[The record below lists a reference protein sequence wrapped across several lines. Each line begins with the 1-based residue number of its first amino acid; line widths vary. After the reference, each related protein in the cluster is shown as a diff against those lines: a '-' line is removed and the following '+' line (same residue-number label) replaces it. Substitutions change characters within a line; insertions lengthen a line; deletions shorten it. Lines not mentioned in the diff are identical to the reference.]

1 MNREIK
7 FRAWHEKNKEM
18 VYEKPRLFG
27 DCLTSGDILNIYDNP
42 MQFTGL
48 HDKNGKEIY
57 EGDIIKFHTGVKSRD
72 DIIAKVIFR
81 AFAFGCVSVKDDGEK
96 LISGMTAFGVMEQ
109 NCMDRGIFK
118 NLEEIIEVIG
128 NIHENPELL

>member
-1 MNREIK
+1 MSRKIK
-7 FRAWHEKNKEM
+7 FREFAWGEM
-18 VYEKPRLFG
+18 NYNPAAYRDELNECFSGVY
-27 DCLTSGDILNIYDNP
+27 